1 MLQANQDSWLKA
13 KAGARIPVKTINKS
27 THTNIFIYSIFLF
40 RKKLE
45 LCRTAMLYVVCCF
58 LLEEIHFMEHFPL
71 ALCTIERK
79 SIQRKVASTSLSC
92 FEAHA
97 GLFRLLMKGIFDDYV
112 LRPFGKKFT
121 FELVTRV
128 RTRDSTVPTK
138 ILCCEK

>member
-1 MLQANQDSWLKA
+1 MFDFIKLLSQNLYSVGCATLCPKREVMLQANQDSWLKA

-71 ALCTIERK
+71 ALCTVKLGNKE
-79 SIQRKVASTSLSC
+79 
-92 FEAHA
+92 
-97 GLFRLLMKGIFDDYV
+97 LFDKEQIGIKE
-112 LRPFGKKFT
+112 PFPLTNLPFI
-121 FELVTRV
+121 
-128 RTRDSTVPTK
+128 S
-138 ILCCEK
+138 